1 MNKLIIRK
9 RQKSQ
14 IFFLIYNHIKENKKN
29 YLIATCLFFIGFI
42 IAILFINNINQQQVN
57 EISEYIKE
65 LNDNLQNVENLDYLE
80 LLKQSI
86 YKNTIIIL
94 IIWIASSTII
104 GIPVIYAEII
114 YRGFVLGYTI
124 CSVLFTFGI
133 KDGTIYNISTLLLHN
148 IIFIPVLFA
157 TAVKGMKA
165 YQSIINNRKKENIKL
180 EFLRHTLFMVIML
193 ILLIISSVIEVYFS
207 TNLSK
212 FILKF
217 IKI

>member
-9 RQKSQ
+9 KQKSR
-14 IFFLIYNHIKENKKN
+14 ILLFVLDHIKENKRN
-29 YLIATCLFFIGFI
+29 YLIATVLFFIGFI

-65 LNDNLQNVENLDYLE
+65 LSNNLKKTEKIDYIE

-86 YKNTIIIL
+86 HTNIIIIL

-104 GIPVIYAEII
+104 GIPVVYAEIT

-124 CSVLFTFGI
+124 CSVILTFGV
-133 KDGTIYNISTLLLHN
+133 KNGTLYNIVALLLHN
-148 IIFIPVLFA
+148 IIFLPVLFA
-157 TAVKGMKA
+157 TAVSGMKS
-165 YQSIINNRKKENIKL
+165 YKSIIRNVEKENIKL
-180 EFLRHTLFMVIML
+180 EFFRHTIFSVIML
-193 ILLIISSVIEVYFS
+193 ILLIISSIIEVYFS
-207 TNLSK
+207 TNLTK
-212 FILKF
+212 LILKF